1 MKKKKEN
8 NTDESEDIYIL
19 KLDYCKKIIR
29 AFIEVQAIFPKF
41 NKLIPEI
48 FEIYKKMI
56 ISSLE
61 SVKDFHGKDDIVLNH
76 CDFYSKIVKK
86 NFLKWRNLLKKFL
99 EN

>member
-48 FEIYKKMI
+48 FEIYKK
-56 ISSLE
+56 
-61 SVKDFHGKDDIVLNH
+61 
-76 CDFYSKIVKK
+76 
-86 NFLKWRNLLKKFL
+86 W
-99 EN
+99 